1 MSIILQIWWNL
12 GIIWTVELC
21 RLVSRLVSIDYTL
34 GGVKT
39 GELVYTRQ
47 SQDGA

>member
-21 RLVSRLVSIDYTL
+21 RLVSIDYTL